1 MDRLEQIGLEVL
13 NTSLLEW
20 IAVLSSLFY
29 IVFIARKNMIAWLF
43 ALIGSSIYVYLCF
56 INQFYLETILQ
67 LFYVS
72 MAIIGWLLWNKKQE
86 IPFRI
91 IQWKGKQHMVNILIS
106 GIVTLILG
114 NFFEVYTDQALPY
127 LDAFITVFSLSA
139 TFMVAYKV
147 LENWLYWIVI
157 DIVSMPLYAY
167 RDLNL
172 TVVLF
177 GIYTIV
183 AIVGFVRWRRTFKL
197 QTQ

>member
-1 MDRLEQIGLEVL
+1 MVRLEQIGLEVL

-106 GIVTLILG
+106 GIVTLI
-114 NFFEVYTDQALPY
+114 
-127 LDAFITVFSLSA
+127 
-139 TFMVAYKV
+139 
-147 LENWLYWIVI
+147 
-157 DIVSMPLYAY
+157 
-167 RDLNL
+167 
-172 TVVLF
+172 
-177 GIYTIV
+177 
-183 AIVGFVRWRRTFKL
+183 
-197 QTQ
+197 

>member
-1 MDRLEQIGLEVL
+1 MGKLEQIGLEIL

-20 IAVLSSLFY
+20 IAVLSSVFY
-29 IVFIARKNMIAWLF
+29 IVLIARKNSLAWFF
-43 ALIGSSIYVYLCF
+43 ALVGSIIYVYLCF
-56 INQFYLETILQ
+56 ISQFYLETILQ

-86 IPFRI
+86 IPFKI
-91 IQWKGKQHMVNILIS
+91 IQWKGKQHLVNILIS
-106 GIVTLILG
+106 SILTLILG
-114 NFFEVYTDQALPY
+114 NFFQVYTDQALPY
-127 LDAFITVFSLSA
+127 LDAFTTVFSISA
-139 TFMVAYKV
+139 TLMVACKV

-157 DIVSMPLYAY
+157 DIASMPLYAY

-197 QTQ
+197 QAQ

>member
-1 MDRLEQIGLEVL
+1 MGKLEQIGLEIL

-29 IVFIARKNMIAWLF
+29 IVFIARKNSRAWFF
-43 ALIGSSIYVYLCF
+43 ALVSSSIYVYLCF
-56 INQFYLETILQ
+56 ISQFYLETILQ

-86 IPFRI
+86 IPFKI
-91 IQWKGKQHMVNILIS
+91 IQWKGKQHIVNILIS
-106 GIVTLILG
+106 SILTLILG
-114 NFFEVYTDQALPY
+114 NFFQVYTDQALPY
-127 LDAFITVFSLSA
+127 LDAFTTVFSISA

-157 DIVSMPLYAY
+157 DIASMPLYAY

-197 QTQ
+197 QVQ

>member
-1 MDRLEQIGLEVL
+1 MGKIEQIGLEIL

-29 IVFIARKNMIAWLF
+29 IVFIARKNSRAWFF
-43 ALIGSSIYVYLCF
+43 ALVGSSIYVYLCF
-56 INQFYLETILQ
+56 ISQFYLETILQ

-86 IPFRI
+86 IPFKI

-106 GIVTLILG
+106 SILTLILG
-114 NFFEVYTDQALPY
+114 NFFQVYTDQALPY
-127 LDAFITVFSLSA
+127 LDAFTTVFSISA

-157 DIVSMPLYAY
+157 DIASMPLYAY

-172 TVVLF
+172 TVFLF

-197 QTQ
+197 QVQ

>member
-1 MDRLEQIGLEVL
+1 MGKIEQIGLEIL

-29 IVFIARKNMIAWLF
+29 IVFIARKNSRAWFF
-43 ALIGSSIYVYLCF
+43 ALVGSSIYVYLCF
-56 INQFYLETILQ
+56 ISQFYLETILQ

-72 MAIIGWLLWNKKQE
+72 MAIIGWLLWNKRQE
-86 IPFRI
+86 IPFKI

-106 GIVTLILG
+106 SIITLLLG
-114 NFFEVYTDQALPY
+114 NFFQVYTDQALPY
-127 LDAFITVFSLSA
+127 LDAFTTVFSISA

-157 DIVSMPLYAY
+157 DIASMPLYAY

-172 TVVLF
+172 TVALF

-197 QTQ
+197 QVQ

>member
-1 MDRLEQIGLEVL
+1 MGKIEQIGLEIL

-29 IVFIARKNMIAWLF
+29 IVFIARKNSRAWFF
-43 ALIGSSIYVYLCF
+43 ALVGSSIYVYLCF
-56 INQFYLETILQ
+56 ISQFYLETILQ

-86 IPFRI
+86 IPFKI

-106 GIVTLILG
+106 SILTLILG
-114 NFFEVYTDQALPY
+114 NFFQVYTDQALPY

-172 TVVLF
+172 TVALF

-197 QTQ
+197 QVQ

>member
-1 MDRLEQIGLEVL
+1 MGKIEQIGLEIL

-29 IVFIARKNMIAWLF
+29 IVFIARKNSRAWFF
-43 ALIGSSIYVYLCF
+43 ALVGSSIYVYLCF
-56 INQFYLETILQ
+56 ISQFYLETILQ

-86 IPFRI
+86 IPFKI

-106 GIVTLILG
+106 SILTLILG
-114 NFFEVYTDQALPY
+114 NFFQVYTDQALPY
-127 LDAFITVFSLSA
+127 LDAFTTVFSISA

-157 DIVSMPLYAY
+157 DLASMPLYAY

-172 TVVLF
+172 TVFLF

-197 QTQ
+197 QVQ

>member
-1 MDRLEQIGLEVL
+1 MGKLEQIGLEIL

-29 IVFIARKNMIAWLF
+29 IVFIARKNSRAWFF
-43 ALIGSSIYVYLCF
+43 ALVGSSIYVYLCF
-56 INQFYLETILQ
+56 ISQFYLETILQ
-67 LFYVS
+67 VFYAG

-86 IPFRI
+86 IPFNI
-91 IQWKGKQHMVNILIS
+91 IQWRGKQHMVNILIS
-106 GIVTLILG
+106 SILTLLLG

-127 LDAFITVFSLSA
+127 LDAFTTVFSISA

-157 DIVSMPLYAY
+157 NIVSMPLYAY

-172 TVVLF
+172 TVLLF

-183 AIVGFVRWRRTFKL
+183 SIIGFVRWRRAFKL
-197 QTQ
+197 QAQ

>member
-29 IVFIARKNMIAWLF
+29 IVFIARKNSVAWFF
-43 ALIGSSIYVYLCF
+43 AFVGSSIYVYLCF
-56 INQFYLETILQ
+56 ISQFYLETILQ

-86 IPFRI
+86 IPFKI
-91 IQWKGKQHMVNILIS
+91 IQWRGKQHMVNILIS
-106 GIVTLILG
+106 SILTLLLG
-114 NFFEVYTDQALPY
+114 NFFQVYTDQALPY
-127 LDAFITVFSLSA
+127 LDAFTTVFSISA

-183 AIVGFVRWRRTFKL
+183 AIFGFVRWRRTFKL
-197 QTQ
+197 QVQ

>member
-1 MDRLEQIGLEVL
+1 MDKLEQIGLEIL

-29 IVFIARKNMIAWLF
+29 IIFIARKNSVAWFF
-43 ALIGSSIYVYLCF
+43 ALVGSSIYVYLCF
-56 INQFYLETILQ
+56 ISQFYLETILQ

-86 IPFRI
+86 ISFNI

-106 GIVTLILG
+106 SILTLILG
-114 NFFEVYTDQALPY
+114 NFFQVYTDQALPY
-127 LDAFITVFSLSA
+127 LDAFTTVFSISA

-157 DIVSMPLYAY
+157 DIASMPLYAY

-197 QTQ
+197 QAQ

>member
-1 MDRLEQIGLEVL
+1 MDKLEQIGLEVL

-29 IVFIARKNMIAWLF
+29 IVFIARKNSVAWFF
-43 ALIGSSIYVYLCF
+43 ALVGSSIYVYICF
-56 INQFYLETILQ
+56 ISQFYLETILQ

-91 IQWKGKQHMVNILIS
+91 IQWKGKQHVVNILIS
-106 GIVTLILG
+106 SILTLILG
-114 NFFEVYTDQALPY
+114 NFFQVYTDQALPY
-127 LDAFITVFSLSA
+127 LDAFTTVFSISA
-139 TFMVAYKV
+139 TLMVAYKV

-177 GIYTIV
+177 GIYSIV

-197 QTQ
+197 QAQ

>member
-1 MDRLEQIGLEVL
+1 MDKLEQIGLEVL

-20 IAVLSSLFY
+20 IAVLSSIFY
-29 IVFIARKNMIAWLF
+29 IVFIARKNGVAWFF
-43 ALIGSSIYVYLCF
+43 ALVGSSIYVYLCF

-86 IPFRI
+86 NPFRI
-91 IQWKGKQHMVNILIS
+91 IQWKGRQHLVNILIS
-106 GIVTLILG
+106 SIVTLLLG

-127 LDAFITVFSLSA
+127 LDAFTTVFSISA

-157 DIVSMPLYAY
+157 DVVSMPLYAY

-183 AIVGFVRWRRTFKL
+183 AIVGYVRWRRTFKL
-197 QTQ
+197 QAQ

>member
-1 MDRLEQIGLEVL
+1 MGKIEQIGLEIL

-29 IVFIARKNMIAWLF
+29 IVFIARKNSRAWFF
-43 ALIGSSIYVYLCF
+43 ALVGSSIYVYLCF
-56 INQFYLETILQ
+56 ISQFYLETILQ

-86 IPFRI
+86 IPFKI

-106 GIVTLILG
+106 SIITLLLG
-114 NFFEVYTDQALPY
+114 NFFQVYTDQALPY
-127 LDAFITVFSLSA
+127 LDAFTTVFSISA

-157 DIVSMPLYAY
+157 DIASMPLYAY

-172 TVVLF
+172 TVALF

-197 QTQ
+197 QVQ

>member
-1 MDRLEQIGLEVL
+1 MGKIEQIGLEIL

-29 IVFIARKNMIAWLF
+29 IVFIARKNSRAWFF
-43 ALIGSSIYVYLCF
+43 ALVGSSIYVYLCF
-56 INQFYLETILQ
+56 ISQFYLETILQ

-86 IPFRI
+86 IPFKI

-106 GIVTLILG
+106 SILTLILG
-114 NFFEVYTDQALPY
+114 NFFQVYTDQALPY
-127 LDAFITVFSLSA
+127 LDAFTTVFSISA

-157 DIVSMPLYAY
+157 DIASMPLYAY

-172 TVVLF
+172 TVALF

-197 QTQ
+197 QVQ

>member
-1 MDRLEQIGLEVL
+1 MGKLEQIGLEIL

-29 IVFIARKNMIAWLF
+29 IVFIARKNSRAWFF
-43 ALIGSSIYVYLCF
+43 ALVGSSIYVYLCF
-56 INQFYLETILQ
+56 ISQFYLETILQ
-67 LFYVS
+67 VFYAG

-86 IPFRI
+86 IPFNI
-91 IQWKGKQHMVNILIS
+91 IQWRGKQHMVNILIS
-106 GIVTLILG
+106 SILTLLLG

-127 LDAFITVFSLSA
+127 LDAFTTVFSIST

-157 DIVSMPLYAY
+157 NIVSMPLYAY

-172 TVVLF
+172 TVLLF

-183 AIVGFVRWRRTFKL
+183 SIIGFVRWRRTFKL
-197 QTQ
+197 QAQ

>member
-1 MDRLEQIGLEVL
+1 MGKIEQIGLEIL

-29 IVFIARKNMIAWLF
+29 IVFIARKNSRAWFF
-43 ALIGSSIYVYLCF
+43 ALVGSSIYVYLCF
-56 INQFYLETILQ
+56 ISQFYLETILQ

-86 IPFRI
+86 IPFKI

-106 GIVTLILG
+106 SILTLILG
-114 NFFEVYTDQALPY
+114 NFFQVYTDQALPY
-127 LDAFITVFSLSA
+127 LDAFTTVFSISA

-157 DIVSMPLYAY
+157 DIASMPLYAY

-197 QTQ
+197 QVQ

>member
-1 MDRLEQIGLEVL
+1 MVRLEQIGLEVL